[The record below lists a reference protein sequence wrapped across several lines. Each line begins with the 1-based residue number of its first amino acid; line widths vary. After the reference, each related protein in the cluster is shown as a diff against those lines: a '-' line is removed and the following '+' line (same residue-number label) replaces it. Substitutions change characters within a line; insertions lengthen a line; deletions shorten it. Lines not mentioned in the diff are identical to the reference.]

1 MLGCIDRGQ
10 FDAATGVPMRVKAI
24 AVLVIVAVSAGAF
37 LAMRRENRADA
48 AGGNCYAAPQGP
60 STPQICD

>member
-1 MLGCIDRGQ
+1 
-10 FDAATGVPMRVKAI
+10 MRVKAI

-37 LAMRRENRADA
+37 VAMRRENRADA